1 MSHVRIFLEGE
12 GEGFEG
18 IWDSFLTPSNHLF
31 FNSLNLGEVGGR
43 GEGRGSTYF
52 KLSILP

>member
-31 FNSLNLGEVGGR
+31 FNSLNLGEVEGR